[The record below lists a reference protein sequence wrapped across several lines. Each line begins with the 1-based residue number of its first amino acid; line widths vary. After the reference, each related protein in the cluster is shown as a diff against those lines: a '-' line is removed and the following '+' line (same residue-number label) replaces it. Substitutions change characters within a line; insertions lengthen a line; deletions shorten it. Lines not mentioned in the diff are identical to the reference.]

1 MDSDRLRVLFA
12 TPECAPWVKTGGL
25 GDVGAA
31 LPAALEAGGLDVRV
45 LLPAYRPVLAATAGH
60 RRELAS
66 IAAGARLPAARVLE
80 APLPSG
86 VPAWLVDCP
95 ALYDRDGGLYQDP
108 GSGGDWPDNAVRFAL
123 LARVAALL
131 AGESSPLAWRPQVLH
146 CNDWQTALAP
156 AYLRFAAGTRAAT
169 VMCIHNLA
177 FQGLF
182 PPASAAAVELPPAA
196 YSVDGAEFYGRLSFL
211 KAGLVY
217 ADAITTVSPTYAQ
230 EIQREPLGFGLQGLL
245 AARAGD
251 LHGILNGIDDAVWNP
266 AIDPLIAQPLRRR
279 ARGSEARQQARIAGA
294 ARVARGPRRAAL
306 RLRRPAHPA
315 EGRRPDRGER
325 RAHRRG
331 AGADRRPRLGRARA
345 RGGAAGARPRAPARG
360 RGQDRLRRAARAPDR
375 GRRGRLPDAVALRAV
390 RAQPDVQPALRHAA
404 DRARD
409 RGLVRLDRRLHAG
422 DPRRRDRGR
431 LPLPRADAP
440 ALSPRR
446 SSARSPPTTT
456 PRRGGRSNG
465 TGWRGTSG
473 GAPVRSATPSCTGR
487 WWKATGRSDAQNRKF
502 APSAKPFTVSSWTS
516 LSPLWS

>member
-251 LHGILNGIDDAVWNP
+251 LHGILNGIDEGVWNP
-266 AIDPLIAQPLRRR
+266 AIDPLIAIRYDAAHVEAKRGNKLALQEQLGLPGDPGVPLFGFVGRLTQQKGADLIAESAARIVAAPAQIAVLGSGEHELEEALRALAR
-279 ARGSEARQQARIAGA
+279 ARPREVAVRIGFDERLAHLIEAGA
-294 ARVARGPRRAAL
+294 DAFLMPSRFEPCGLNQMYSQRYGTPPIAHATGGLCDSIVDCTPATLAGGTAAGFLFREPSAGALAEAVERAIAAYHDPATWRALQRNGMARDFGW
-306 RLRRPAHPA
+306 
-315 EGRRPDRGER
+315 
-325 RAHRRG
+325 G
-331 AGADRRPRLGRARA
+331 AGAQRYAELYRSLVESDR
-345 RGGAAGARPRAPARG
+345 
-360 RGQDRLRRAARAPDR
+360 Q
-375 GRRGRLPDAVALRAV
+375 
-390 RAQPDVQPALRHAA
+390 
-404 DRARD
+404 
-409 RGLVRLDRRLHAG
+409 
-422 DPRRRDRGR
+422 
-431 LPLPRADAP
+431 
-440 ALSPRR
+440 
-446 SSARSPPTTT
+446 
-456 PRRGGRSNG
+456 
-465 TGWRGTSG
+465 
-473 GAPVRSATPSCTGR
+473 
-487 WWKATGRSDAQNRKF
+487 K
-502 APSAKPFTVSSWTS
+502 
-516 LSPLWS
+516 